1 MVCAMVS
8 FSIANHRGGQ
18 TMELIRELHD
28 LFDFVFRFVWIEL
41 LLLFWN
47 GLNDYRNF
55 FLWSKI

>member
-1 MVCAMVS
+1 MVYAMVS

-55 FLWSKI
+55 FL